1 MSRINNQF
9 TTGSTEY
16 DGGSTKE
23 KLQMKT
29 KALNEQMKSHFQAKV
44 NKLDEEDS
52 KIWEMMTNVPQV
64 TKGIAILSLFL
75 NFLIPGVGTILAAC
89 QTTSNYVSKAQIT
102 IAFVQ
107 FITAIFLVGW
117 ILAIYW
123 SYLIIVKAFNM
134 DNEENKALIGGEK
147 RTLKKVNQN

>member
-1 MSRINNQF
+1 M
-9 TTGSTEY
+9 
-16 DGGSTKE
+16 
-23 KLQMKT
+23 
-29 KALNEQMKSHFQAKV
+29 
-44 NKLDEEDS
+44 
-52 KIWEMMTNVPQV
+52 
-64 TKGIAILSLFL
+64 
-75 NFLIPGVGTILAAC
+75 AAC